1 VREPD
6 IPPLMNEGTRTD
18 RAVQLLTE
26 LVTSGTYLPGE
37 YLPSEP
43 TLSKQLGVSR
53 TTVRLALKTLELRGL
68 VVMRRGIGVLVAD
81 RTQEVAMESLRMML
95 LQSGGNTLDAYEVRL
110 MLECE
115 SAELAAERATDEEI
129 EEMGDSIDRMQAP
142 GLTIDQRIDIDLEFH
157 LRLCEAS
164 KNQMLVALA
173 QVLRGLLRETIK
185 ATYLVDEREMPRT
198 IEHTRI
204 LEQVKCRNSQGAH
217 AAMDIHMRS
226 AAKGARA

>member
-1 VREPD
+1 MEVRD
-6 IPPLMNEGTRTD
+6 
-18 RAVQLLTE
+18 
-26 LVTSGTYLPGE
+26 
-37 YLPSEP
+37 
-43 TLSKQLGVSR
+43 GVN
-53 TTVRLALKTLELRGL
+53 K
-68 VVMRRGIGVLVAD
+68 
-81 RTQEVAMESLRMML
+81 LRMML

-129 EEMGDSIDRMQAP
+129 EAMGDAIAQMQTP
-142 GLTIDQRIDIDLEFH
+142 GLSIDQRIDFDLEFH
-157 LRLCEAS
+157 MRLCESS

-185 ATYLVDEREMPRT
+185 ATYLVDERELPRT
-198 IEHTRI
+198 IEHRRI
-204 LEQVKCRNSQGAH
+204 LEQVKCRDSKGAH

>member
-1 VREPD
+1 MSEPD
-6 IPPLMNEGTRTD
+6 ILPSINDGTRTE
-18 RAVQLLTE
+18 RAVLLLTE
-26 LVTSGTYLPGE
+26 LVISGKYGPGD

-68 VVMRRGIGVLVAD
+68 VVMQRGIGVLVAD
-81 RTQEVAMESLRMML
+81 RTQEVAIESLRMLL
-95 LQSGGNTLDAYEVRL
+95 LQSGGNTLDAYEIRL

-115 SAELAAERATDEEI
+115 SAELAADRATDEEI
-129 EEMGDSIDRMQAP
+129 EAMADSIVRMQAP

-185 ATYLVDEREMPRT
+185 ATYIIDEREMPRV

-204 LEQVKCRNSQGAH
+204 LELVRRRDPKGAH
-217 AAMDIHMRS
+217 AAMDMHMRS
-226 AAKGARA
+226 AAKGAQK